1 MKYGTDCSIIRVSR
15 ETARIYIRKMDLG
28 RVWRREYK
36 RMDTIKIR
44 KTPQVRMVAHRGV
57 SGLETENTCAAFVA
71 AGNRSYFGVETDVH
85 VSADGAFVIFHDD
98 NTRRVG
104 LQDHVIEKTDSAVLR
119 EMILADLDGGEKSR
133 SDLRI
138 PLLREYVRIC
148 RKYEKTCVLELK
160 NRMDPAAIAGIVE
173 EIRGEDWLENVIF
186 ISFSHE
192 NMVELRSLVPDAR
205 LQFLTMEPADEKLLE
220 QLKPWKLD
228 LDIHY
233 PALTKEGLDLMHRNG
248 IQVNCWTVDDPTD
261 GERLAQWGVDYIT
274 SNILE

>member
-1 MKYGTDCSIIRVSR
+1 MEKGV
-15 ETARIYIRKMDLG
+15 
-28 RVWRREYK
+28 K
-36 RMDTIKIR
+36 RMDTIKFN
-44 KTPQVRMVAHRGV
+44 KTPQVRMVAHRVV

-148 RKYEKTCVLELK
+148 RKY
-160 NRMDPAAIAGIVE
+160 
-173 EIRGEDWLENVIF
+173 
-186 ISFSHE
+186 
-192 NMVELRSLVPDAR
+192 
-205 LQFLTMEPADEKLLE
+205 
-220 QLKPWKLD
+220 
-228 LDIHY
+228 
-233 PALTKEGLDLMHRNG
+233 
-248 IQVNCWTVDDPTD
+248 
-261 GERLAQWGVDYIT
+261 
-274 SNILE
+274 

>member
-1 MKYGTDCSIIRVSR
+1 MEKGV
-15 ETARIYIRKMDLG
+15 
-28 RVWRREYK
+28 K
-36 RMDTIKIR
+36 RMDTIKFN

-71 AGNRSYFGVETDVH
+71 ETDVH

-104 LQDHVIEKTDSAVLR
+104 LEEHVIEETDSAVLR
-119 EMILADLDGGEKSR
+119 GMTLADLDGGEKTR
-133 SDLRI
+133 SDLRV

-160 NRMDPAAIAGIVE
+160 NRMDPVAIAGIVDQ
-173 EIRGEDWLENVIF
+173 IRQEGWLENVIF

-192 NMVELRSLVPDAR
+192 NMVELRALVPDAR
-205 LQFLTMEPADEKLLE
+205 LQFLTMDPADEKLLE
-220 QLKPWKLD
+220 RLKPWRLD

-233 PALTKEGLDLMHRNG
+233 PALTREGLALMHENG
-248 IQVNCWTVDDPTD
+248 VEVNCWTVDDPAD
-261 GERLAQWGVDYIT
+261 AQRLAEWGVDYIT